1 MSQMPP
7 LKHTLV
13 GRSELIEWVKKTFD
27 IDDAMAAA
35 VFSSAKQSKY
45 IIQSQGRWSGDA
57 ASGYRYWKNGGKSG
71 AKQSTKKLPSSSELV
86 NPNTNPE
93 FFNLYGKVA
102 GAAFSR
108 GSGLSIDEVQEMC
121 NRMWEGDPLRSVR
134 QKQAMR
140 VYRTYLKAKA
150 QEEQESEPE
159 PQEP

>member
-1 MSQMPP
+1 MPA
-7 LKHTLV
+7 LKHSRKGKSPVLEWIKTNCHIDAQTA
-13 GRSELIEWVKKTFD
+13 ELIFMSATQAKYLVQYDGHW
-27 IDDAMAAA
+27 IGNADAGLAHWR
-35 VFSSAKQSKY
+35 KDGK
-45 IIQSQGRWSGDA
+45 GPTP
-57 ASGYRYWKNGGKSG
+57 AS
-71 AKQSTKKLPSSSELV
+71 KKLPSSSELV

-108 GSGLSIDEVQEMC
+108 GSALSVDEVEEMC

-150 QEEQESEPE
+150 QEEEEEGQ
-159 PQEP
+159 PQEA